1 MPMQIKDVIFLVV
14 KENKDLELS
23 QLLKGSRVTRDTLLR
38 LLQKLEHFSKI
49 NLSAY
54 INFVE
59 TSTEEGKIIDLYN
72 YLGYYIMQA
81 EIERAKKYLEN
92 MFEGEDT
99 V

>member
-1 MPMQIKDVIFLVV
+1 MPLQIKDVIFLVV

-23 QLLKGSRVTRDTLLR
+23 QLLKGNRVTRDTLLR

-49 NLSAY
+49 NLSSY

-59 TSTEEGKIIDLYN
+59 TSTEEGKIIDFYN

-81 EIERAKKYLEN
+81 EINRAKRHLEN